1 MNEGMMQE
9 IIDDWMSW
17 KYDIL
22 DMNKSEWNA
31 LSRDQSKLDMISIIL
46 EEKLKQMKGNK

>member
-1 MNEGMMQE
+1 MTENMIKE
-9 IIDDWMSW
+9 ILEDWMSW

-22 DMNKSEWNA
+22 DMNKSEWN
-31 LSRDQSKLDMISIIL
+31 SRDQSKLDMISIIL

>member
-9 IIDDWMSW
+9 IINDWMSW

-22 DMNKSEWNA
+22 DMNKSEWN
-31 LSRDQSKLDMISIIL
+31 SRDQSKLDMIIIIL

>member
-22 DMNKSEWNA
+22 DMNKSDVEY
-31 LSRDQSKLDMISIIL
+31 
-46 EEKLKQMKGNK
+46 

>member
-9 IIDDWMSW
+9 IINDWMSW
-17 KYDIL
+17 KYYIL
-22 DMNKSEWNA
+22 DMNKSEWN
-31 LSRDQSKLDMISIIL
+31 SRDQSKLDMISIIL

>member
-22 DMNKSEWNA
+22 DMNKSEWN
-31 LSRDQSKLDMISIIL
+31 SRDQSKLDMIGVIL
-46 EEKLKQMKGNK
+46 RRKTKTNER

>member
-22 DMNKSEWNA
+22 DM
-31 LSRDQSKLDMISIIL
+31 ISIIL